1 MSSRFQRALE
11 QRLQSDDS
19 KAPISPPRW
28 LDIKAVHYECMMG
41 SKAYGV
47 SNESSDEDIYGFVIP
62 PKDSIF
68 PHLAGHIQGFG
79 KAPNIFEQYQQHH
92 IQDPDAQKEYDFS
105 FFSIVKFF
113 ELCRQ
118 NNPNMIDSLF
128 VPTNCVFHITAVG
141 TMVRDARKLFLS
153 KQCWPKFKGYAY
165 AQVHK
170 LKNKAPSGKRL
181 ESVEKF
187 GYDVKFAY
195 HIVRLMN
202 EVEQIMS
209 EGDLDLQRNREQ
221 LKAIRRGEWSEEQLL
236 EYFSKKE
243 LALET
248 VHSNC
253 KLPEHP
259 PEGKLRQLLMDCLEH
274 HYGKISQQIQTQVDS
289 VDLLRQIHELS
300 GKGLAQ

>member
-1 MSSRFQRALE
+1 MSSRFQRALQE
-11 QRLQSDDS
+11 RLHSDDS
-19 KAPISPPRW
+19 KAPISPPKW
-28 LDIKAVHYECMMG
+28 LDIKSVHYECMMG

-79 KAPNIFEQYQQHH
+79 KPPNVFEQYQQHH
-92 IQDPDAQKEYDFS
+92 VQDPYADKEYDFS

-128 VPTNCVFHITAVG
+128 VPTNCIFHITHVG

-170 LKNKAPSGKRL
+170 LKNKTPSGKRL
-181 ESVEKF
+181 ASVEEF

-236 EYFSKKE
+236 DYFSKKE
-243 LALET
+243 LALEG
-248 VHSNC
+248 VHASC

-259 PEGKLRQLLMDCLEH
+259 PEGKLRTLLLECLEH
-274 HYGKISQQIQTQVDS
+274 HYGKISKEVLTQVDS
-289 VDLLRQIHELS
+289 LDILREIHNLS
-300 GKGLAQ
+300 GKALAQ